1 MQRPWI
7 VEELVGPSSLLRE
20 TQLQDANA
28 FPVLKAH
35 RVQKVPRPQYEQLL
49 AAILQS
55 SEDAIIGIALDG
67 SIEMWSRGAERLYG
81 YTASEVTG
89 NSIMTLLP
97 IYEVPAFQAVLG
109 AARTGAMPGSECV
122 ERLHK
127 FGAKITVAVRHTV
140 MRDEM
145 GTATSILESGR
156 AVCKLIEDKTPET
169 QLRLLV
175 KQMPVQLWT
184 TDLQLRIAS
193 IWGLGFQFGKM
204 HAQNPVGRTIA
215 EYLECPAKNTSLMAN
230 HYAALRGESIE
241 FEYKRLD
248 RRTLE
253 IKLEPLR
260 TLSGLIIG
268 CIGVGLDITR
278 RKRTEEQIR
287 HQASHDALTGLA
299 NYRELMET
307 LERELRRV
315 GRTGHTFSVLL
326 LDVDNLKRIND
337 RMGHLAGNRAL
348 KRVAN
353 VLKQQ
358 CRAADVGARYG
369 GDEFAVVLIE
379 SDEKMAQQVADR
391 IEAATRGD
399 PEGPAISVSIGMAV
413 YPVDG
418 CTAQELLES
427 ADQRLYQRKQRA
439 ATQQGTTG

>member
-1 MQRPWI
+1 
-7 VEELVGPSSLLRE
+7 
-20 TQLQDANA
+20 
-28 FPVLKAH
+28 
-35 RVQKVPRPQYEQLL
+35 VPRPQYEQLL
-49 AAILQS
+49 VAILQS

-67 SIEMWSRGAERLYG
+67 SIEMWSSGAERLYG

-97 IYEVPAFQAVLG
+97 IYEVAAFQAVLG
-109 AARTGAMPGSECV
+109 AARTGAMPGSESV

-140 MRDEM
+140 MRDEL
-145 GTATSILESGR
+145 GRATSILESGR

-175 KQMPVQLWT
+175 EQMPVQLWT

-193 IWGLGFQFGKM
+193 IWGLSFQYGELP
-204 HAQNPVGRTIA
+204 AQNPVGRTIA

-248 RRTLE
+248 RTLE

-307 LERELRRV
+307 LERELRRA
-315 GRTGHTFSVLL
+315 GRSGHSFSVLL

-348 KRVAN
+348 KRLGN

-358 CRAADVGARYG
+358 CRATDVGARYG

-379 SDEKMAQQVADR
+379 SDEKMALQVAER
-391 IEAATRGD
+391 IEAATKDD
-399 PEGPAISVSIGMAV
+399 PEGPAISVSIGIAV

-427 ADQRLYQRKQRA
+427 ADQRLYRRKQRA
-439 ATQQGTTG
+439 ATPQGTAG